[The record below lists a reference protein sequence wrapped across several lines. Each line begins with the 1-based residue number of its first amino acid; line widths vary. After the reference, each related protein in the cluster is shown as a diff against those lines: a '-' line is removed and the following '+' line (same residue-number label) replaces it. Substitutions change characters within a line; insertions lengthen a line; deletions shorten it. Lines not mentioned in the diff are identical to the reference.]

1 MRSHTLELTALRRL
15 LFWRGLLALALAL
28 VAVRWPTDT
37 LVFALVAAGAVFL
50 VMGFFDAF
58 IALRLRAT
66 LRLWW
71 VAFAHGLA
79 CVLFGAVTVAVP
91 ALALRVA
98 VTLASIWLLAYAA
111 LAIVAALKL
120 RGTSAQWVIPAAW
133 GIANAALAVVLFV
146 YPIPTVTLVLYAG
159 AGYAAALGVVHLAA
173 AFALRRLTPLRAV

>member
-1 MRSHTLELTALRRL
+1 MRSHALEVTALRHL

-28 VAVRWPTDT
+28 VAVRWPSDT

-58 IALRLRAT
+58 VALRLRAT
-66 LRLWW
+66 FRLWW
-71 VAFAHGLA
+71 VALAHGLV
-79 CVLFGAVTVAVP
+79 CVLFGAVTLAVP

-111 LAIVAALKL
+111 LAIVAALTL
-120 RGTSAQWVIPAAW
+120 RRARGPWVAPAVW
-133 GIANAALAVVLFV
+133 GIANAVLAVVLFV

-173 AFALRRLTPLRAV
+173 ASALRRLTPIAS